1 MSVKFHVSCIKCF
14 VSRVKYHVS
23 SFLGNANMPRDP
35 SAHDTTHLTPDTGKR
50 DTQRGSSLAWNAIF
64 LAAVLLPLMALVID
78 GARLFYVR
86 GKVQT
91 ALDAACEDAAWS
103 GANYRAFRDEG
114 HTQFLK
120 NMAPVIA
127 QARDSFYATIGER
140 RQVNFNAYVYI
151 FPDPA
156 AAAVRCYADA
166 SVPLAMYL
174 GEVLSMR
181 VETDAAIRF
190 GK

>member
-1 MSVKFHVSCIKCF
+1 MKTICNPDPQLASCQATKGRPPF
-14 VSRVKYHVS
+14 E
-23 SFLGNANMPRDP
+23 
-35 SAHDTTHLTPDTGKR
+35 
-50 DTQRGSSLAWNAIF
+50 RGSSLAWNAIF

-127 QARDSFYATIGER
+127 QARDSFYTTIGER
-140 RQVNFNAYVYI
+140 KQVNFNAYVYI

-190 GK
+190 GR